1 MHRHR
6 QFSASLTLAVVLA
19 FAAGMTTVAAGKVVF
34 SDPPPSFGTAFASVV
49 ATYGFGFG
57 EPWVAYAFLA
67 ALALA
72 LLGFW
77 RLHWVA
83 YVVSFTLLLGLALF
97 SLNIVAAFSAY
108 VLGRSWR
115 LFFAM
120 HPDHWRGVPEWR
132 QFIASGFLAYA
143 VFGSA
148 VSAYAPVTRLA
159 AARPTPT
166 SPPAVRQVF
175 VPDAAKL
182 EQAAATL
189 IGVRTFAEVL
199 VAAYAAKNITAYPTS
214 LQAVPLASLRDQLPS
229 SAAEAL
235 DDLPAAAAVGYWSNG
250 SGFALYATLPI
261 AFVHP
266 KRLAV
271 EPLPDTVLVRTDSD
285 PTDDL
290 DFDGLPDGTEARWR
304 TSPVLADTDGDSYPD
319 GVEVAN
325 GFSPVFP
332 AERRN

>member
-6 QFSASLTLAVVLA
+6 HFATSLTLAIILT
-19 FAAGMTTVAAGKVVF
+19 FAAGILVVAVGKVVF
-34 SDPPPSFGTAFASVV
+34 SDPTPSFGGSLAAVI

-83 YVVSFTLLLGLALF
+83 YVVSFTFLLGLALF
-97 SLNIVAAFSAY
+97 SLNILAAFSAY

-115 LFFAM
+115 LFFAV
-120 HPDHWRGVPEWR
+120 HPDRWRGVPEWR

-159 AARPTPT
+159 AARPTP
-166 SPPAVRQVF
+166 PPVVSQVF
-175 VPDAAKL
+175 VPDPAKL
-182 EQAAATL
+182 EQAEATL
-189 IGVRTFAEVL
+189 TGVRTFAEVL
-199 VAAYAAKNITAYPTS
+199 VAASAAKNIAAYPTS
-214 LQAVPLASLRDQLPS
+214 LQAVPLASLRDQLPP

-235 DDLPAAAAVGYWSNG
+235 DVLPAAVAVGYWSNG

-266 KRLAV
+266 KQLAV
-271 EPLPDTVLVRTDSD
+271 EPLPDTVLIRTDSD

-290 DFDGLPDGTEARWR
+290 DFDGLPDGTETRWR
-304 TSPVLADTDGDSYPD
+304 TSPVLADTDGDQYQD

-325 GFSPVFP
+325 GFSPVLP
-332 AERRN
+332 AERKP